1 MSVSGVS
8 FVCCCWKRV
17 EASVSPNLQHMVS
30 HMLGYVL
37 TFVVFLFPE
46 ELVSGV
52 LEVKVDR
59 SWRKFGYV
67 EGCCIRGE
75 LIYGGHA
82 FICR

>member
-1 MSVSGVS
+1 M
-8 FVCCCWKRV
+8 
-17 EASVSPNLQHMVS
+17 QHMVFG
-30 HMLGYVL
+30 MDVL
-37 TFVVFLFPE
+37 TFVVFLSPE

-75 LIYGGHA
+75 LIYG
-82 FICR
+82 RLV

>member
-1 MSVSGVS
+1 M
-8 FVCCCWKRV
+8 
-17 EASVSPNLQHMVS
+17 QHMVFG
-30 HMLGYVL
+30 MDFL

-59 SWRKFGYV
+59 RWRKFGYV

-75 LIYGGHA
+75 LIDGHA
-82 FICR
+82 FIDVFLCRVKRG